1 MERNRKQWLL
11 TGILWGLCAC
21 ILISMFFTFFRLD
34 IKSVV
39 SGSFPE
45 SSDWLNANALL
56 GGVGNAELFRISGLK
71 VLTSLFKTDSSLGE
85 AGNHW
90 AVFMRVMI
98 LVPWGA
104 AIATAILIFFK
115 KRWGYLTSAI
125 ASAATCVFEL
135 LSTFLFVPSILS
147 AEIAAG
153 AGQLV
158 AGAISSEATES
169 AIGQAAADVVGS
181 IVDSGVSGT
190 VTPAVIRKM
199 ILKGIGPAWYLTV
212 LPLAA
217 AAAVAIYMFFV
228 FGSQA
233 EAAQAVEEPA
243 MVCSA
248 GPLPGIPISFRGSEE
263 IIIGSSPAE
272 ANYILGERD
281 CSPRHCSVRYESASG
296 RYVLTVYGNSYVT
309 LKNESFGAG
318 PHYVDRG
325 SVLQIGY
332 GSCTLTLI

>member
-34 IKSVV
+34 IKSVG

-56 GGVGNAELFRISGLK
+56 GGFGNAELFRISGLK

-90 AVFMRVMI
+90 AVFMRVLI

-153 AGQLV
+153 AGQLA
-158 AGAISSEATES
+158 AGAISSETTES

-233 EAAQAVEEPA
+233 EADLSCENGTDRSVPSA
-243 MVCSA
+243 MCGTYPVGSDVSSV
-248 GPLPGIPISFRGSEE
+248 PMVIGIPKQQRDAPDRSHAYQRVDNA
-263 IIIGSSPAE
+263 AE
-272 ANYILGERD
+272 HTGGTTKQEGHQI
-281 CSPRHCSVRYESASG
+281 
-296 RYVLTVYGNSYVT
+296 
-309 LKNESFGAG
+309 K
-318 PHYVDRG
+318 
-325 SVLQIGY
+325 LQQ
-332 GSCTLTLI
+332 TDEAPV